1 MDNPLVVRAPL
12 ATPRQAPPAPMPGM
26 APAAAQRPRPVSET
40 MAWTGYTGMWT
51 TFGDEKRRVVAQQIV
66 KESLCC
72 LIVVLVA
79 TFVAALIFSFAR
91 SRVQDDD
98 DVETLGPPNEI
109 HTRRHTVALPP
120 PTKFTLSSSP
130 AVTTTRPGLVFCTVS
145 ETLLVEQPITEG
157 ICDYA
162 VFADLLVT
170 EEGFEPT
177 NGRHAWEVFKRGVS
191 KATYTVGG
199 VSFSSVSADSASG
212 GENTL
217 RRLVA
222 MNAELSAL
230 TNLHMWAMGTLNFR
244 DKQWAK
250 EPLRAPFQQLR
261 VALKNAQKAVT
272 FLGVW
277 IRTSQ
282 EATNFVGAIG
292 NSSYIDLVIV
302 QTHVVPY
309 EGMTDPCVA
318 YTISHRNAD
327 GIVPNYD
334 VADKVLDRLRGGPLR
349 VLYSSTLAAVA
360 YVGAKN
366 GADVTYVP
374 SDMAEFVTFRHQDAG
389 YFVTF
394 EGNQSLSNKISSY
407 RNKVDG
413 WAFFDVQRD
422 VYWPCRRGISY
433 ERLKQGASLLRL
445 RRPSQ

>member
-177 NGRHAWEVFKRGVS
+177 NGRHAWEVFKR
-191 KATYTVGG
+191 
-199 VSFSSVSADSASG
+199 
-212 GENTL
+212 
-217 RRLVA
+217 
-222 MNAELSAL
+222 
-230 TNLHMWAMGTLNFR
+230 
-244 DKQWAK
+244 
-250 EPLRAPFQQLR
+250 QLR

-366 GADVTYVP
+366 GADVSLRQRFCSLSFVTDMDVTCQETAGPLQVTYVP